1 MANSF
6 FERLKKPI
14 MGVGIGL
21 RASATQKDEDI
32 PVIKTVVKQIT
43 AVQLRTMNATPISVI
58 AAPGSGKANVPLY
71 MHAWLDYNSAAFDA
85 VGASDNLCLRYTDGS
100 GTILTVDVAGQSFFD
115 ATSDQHRF
123 VKGITTEITP
133 LENTAIVAHIKT
145 GEIYSAAGNS
155 PLNLHI
161 TYLEIPFTFSV

>member
-1 MANSF
+1 
-6 FERLKKPI
+6 
-14 MGVGIGL
+14 MGVGLGI
-21 RASATQKDEDI
+21 RATETQIDADI
-32 PVIKTVVKQIT
+32 PVLKTAVKQIT

-58 AAPGSGKANVPLY
+58 AAPGTGKANVPLW

-85 VGASDNLCLRYTDGS
+85 VGASDNLCLRYTNGS

-133 LENTAIVAHIKT
+133 VENAAIVAHIKT

-155 PLNLHI
+155 PIYLHV